1 MQKNGSKIYQG
12 VAKLVVEKPVVAEL
26 VLSYP
31 GRNLE
36 NVPHSKNTSTHS
48 NVFTVKVDTPGAAQ
62 QNCLHAQQ
70 KKLQID
76 ALDEAS
82 SKIKLYHS

>member
-1 MQKNGSKIYQG
+1 M
-12 VAKLVVEKPVVAEL
+12 VEKPVVAEL

-31 GRNLE
+31 GRKLE

-70 KKLQID
+70 KSFNLERVIQGWAA
-76 ALDEAS
+76 ALEQLILLGTHED
-82 SKIKLYHS
+82 LCFGNVF